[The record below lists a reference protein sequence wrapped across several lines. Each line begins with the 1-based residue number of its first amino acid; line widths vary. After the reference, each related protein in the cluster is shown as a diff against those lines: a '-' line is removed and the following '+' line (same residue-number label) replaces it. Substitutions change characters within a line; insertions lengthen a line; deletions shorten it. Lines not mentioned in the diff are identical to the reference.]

1 MNEVFEFIKDANLKL
16 DELAKKDK
24 KYKDITHPLKELLS
38 NIKGEFLGFKKS
50 HESILKNTHDSHD
63 LLKSTFNQKILMLQ
77 KNLEHHKDEVKN
89 KRLQLDSKQT
99 NDLKE
104 IEKETSII
112 IAKHKDS
119 IKELELKQGELK
131 REIQTAKAKEISE
144 IERLIAEIKKHSDH
158 QLKQIEENHQS
169 LLIEIKKSYDENVLT
184 THESMNSKK
193 AEVALRLE
201 QMNLLKN
208 TYRDQSDKKYLS
220 IKNDYHLESIQ
231 FNQHVDLL
239 KKEKDEFIKKAKDTY
254 KKALIPI
261 DDEKYEFN
269 QKYELTKK
277 EIEDSYHQKFLVHK
291 KQMDE
296 MNQEYSAK
304 KEQIIKETAEAI
316 TLYNSKLTAF
326 RETIQLDRHEYLTQY
341 KVDFSLLSTE
351 DDKKD
356 LNRNK
361 NKYLRSQD
369 NELNKQIHRTNRATI
384 QKNKEQYQKLYD
396 LEIALLEKQMKW
408 RIEGKL
414 MIINQKLLNF
424 KNDQE
429 HLYHQKQIEFK
440 QKSLKYAHDF
450 ELEKIELVY
459 LSKIAPLE
467 LKLSV
472 ANSISERDIN
482 LLSNDTNYHLN
493 YYQHQEDLIA
503 FELESFILEQE
514 TLLESLK
521 LYYDYQLNV
530 TQMTHQLT
538 IDKENVIRDLKIKT
552 QLSKK
557 DLSIYAF
564 ERQALSLELDTLESI
579 LEINSEID
587 FLMKKERVY
596 SEQIESLTQIE
607 IEKINL
613 SRSLEEFKSNLNE
626 HLEYITLDSEILYK
640 DLDIVQSRI
649 HFLFNQIYVIYNI
662 HHHFMLQLMN
672 LYQLPAHPEDIK
684 LFIQLSLDIF
694 KNLSFIQEQSK
705 DEFLIDLHQYHE
717 TKINDLM
724 NLRMNTKVDFLNNEL
739 NHKLDSLELSIENY
753 VSVIEKYE
761 YQIKLLNNNIDKKQS
776 EINILDNRDDQGN
789 KNYKLN
795 KELLSKQMN
804 DLESEVSN
812 IETEIL
818 KNQKAIDKIEQTKQK
833 LYTQFEQ
840 SKKNLSKKYQIEANV
855 YLNQMSIYQR
865 ILSKLT
871 QLFKT
876 YEQKVDFI
884 TQKLNQPIYLTDN
897 IMKEYQKGYDKIETY
912 FELKSNVLYQEL
924 LKVSVRL
931 INQLISDQES
941 LKTNY
946 YKDFEQKELEIQ
958 KKMIQSEQTINQVK
972 KKYQEIIIDASNEK
986 SISFKAL
993 KDALHKDRF
1002 HTIQQLKDSM
1012 VQTESYIMNNERNLE
1027 NESKLID
1034 ANLSSVIAQFKVDYD
1049 KAYQKVQDLLNKNM
1063 SKLVEAKTI
1072 KDKNLK
1078 QLEDSTQSKNGLLHT
1093 KFNQNEVKLTE
1104 FYQNKI
1110 TEYKENLNK
1119 KQAHFEKRI
1128 QQIHMDLEQTTKQKT
1143 ILMDENQKEYEQ
1155 FGLKVEMHEKKLYQ
1169 KELLD
1174 AKKSFAFKSR
1184 TLKL

>member
-1 MNEVFEFIKDANLKL
+1 
-16 DELAKKDK
+16 
-24 KYKDITHPLKELLS
+24 
-38 NIKGEFLGFKKS
+38 
-50 HESILKNTHDSHD
+50 
-63 LLKSTFNQKILMLQ
+63 
-77 KNLEHHKDEVKN
+77 
-89 KRLQLDSKQT
+89 
-99 NDLKE
+99 
-104 IEKETSII
+104 
-112 IAKHKDS
+112 
-119 IKELELKQGELK
+119 
-131 REIQTAKAKEISE
+131 
-144 IERLIAEIKKHSDH
+144 
-158 QLKQIEENHQS
+158 
-169 LLIEIKKSYDENVLT
+169 
-184 THESMNSKK
+184 
-193 AEVALRLE
+193 
-201 QMNLLKN
+201 
-208 TYRDQSDKKYLS
+208 
-220 IKNDYHLESIQ
+220 
-231 FNQHVDLL
+231 
-239 KKEKDEFIKKAKDTY
+239 
-254 KKALIPI
+254 
-261 DDEKYEFN
+261 
-269 QKYELTKK
+269 
-277 EIEDSYHQKFLVHK
+277 
-291 KQMDE
+291 
-296 MNQEYSAK
+296 
-304 KEQIIKETAEAI
+304 
-316 TLYNSKLTAF
+316 
-326 RETIQLDRHEYLTQY
+326 
-341 KVDFSLLSTE
+341 
-351 DDKKD
+351 
-356 LNRNK
+356 
-361 NKYLRSQD
+361 
-369 NELNKQIHRTNRATI
+369 
-384 QKNKEQYQKLYD
+384 
-396 LEIALLEKQMKW
+396 
-408 RIEGKL
+408 
-414 MIINQKLLNF
+414 
-424 KNDQE
+424 
-429 HLYHQKQIEFK
+429 
-440 QKSLKYAHDF
+440 
-450 ELEKIELVY
+450 
-459 LSKIAPLE
+459 
-467 LKLSV
+467 
-472 ANSISERDIN
+472 
-482 LLSNDTNYHLN
+482 
-493 YYQHQEDLIA
+493 
-503 FELESFILEQE
+503 
-514 TLLESLK
+514 
-521 LYYDYQLNV
+521 
-530 TQMTHQLT
+530 
-538 IDKENVIRDLKIKT
+538 
-552 QLSKK
+552 
-557 DLSIYAF
+557 
-564 ERQALSLELDTLESI
+564 
-579 LEINSEID
+579 
-587 FLMKKERVY
+587 
-596 SEQIESLTQIE
+596 
-607 IEKINL
+607 
-613 SRSLEEFKSNLNE
+613 
-626 HLEYITLDSEILYK
+626 
-640 DLDIVQSRI
+640 
-649 HFLFNQIYVIYNI
+649 
-662 HHHFMLQLMN
+662 
-672 LYQLPAHPEDIK
+672 
-684 LFIQLSLDIF
+684 
-694 KNLSFIQEQSK
+694 
-705 DEFLIDLHQYHE
+705 
-717 TKINDLM
+717 M

-739 NHKLDSLELSIENY
+739 NHKLDGLELSIENY

-1128 QQIHMDLEQTTKQKT
+1128 QQIHLDTEQTTKQKT
-1143 ILMDENQKEYEQ
+1143 ILIDENQKEYEQ